1 MNELIIDEF
10 SILIDYFQHKI
21 DKLKYKEKNV
31 YLYKIGAI
39 SNSIYIIKSFKK
51 DLSKEENIKEL
62 SEMKGIGKGTIKR
75 IKQIN
80 KYGYL
85 PEIKKFKE
93 NKYNIRFERS
103 DLYDIYGLGKQ
114 TIKEL
119 QKQNIKTVQDLK
131 EAIKNK
137 KFQSTKA
144 INLGLKYYGRFKEK
158 IPREEMDYHNLL
170 LTDIIKKIDKN
181 IKFQVCGSYRRGND
195 FSNDIDC
202 IITHKT
208 KNYLDEII
216 SKLIEMKYIT
226 DEITD
231 SRTNKSMCFC
241 VSIINKEINYK
252 TIRRIDFLFVP
263 YDEYITSL
271 FYFTG
276 DKHFNQFIRKYA
288 KSKGYKLNEHGLYK
302 KNKSGEFKKI
312 EGIKTEK
319 DIFEEI
325 GYKFV
330 KPNDRQYN
338 KYIDKDKK

>member
-10 SILIDYFQHKI
+10 SILIDYFQHKL
-21 DKLKYKEKNV
+21 DTLKYKEKNV
-31 YLYKIGAI
+31 YLYKISAI
-39 SNSIYIIKSFKK
+39 SNSISIIKSFKK
-51 DLSKEENIKEL
+51 DLTKEENIKEL

-93 NKYNIRFERS
+93 SKYSKPIEKS
-103 DLYDIYGLGKQ
+103 ELYDIYGLGKQ
-114 TIKEL
+114 TIIDL
-119 QKQNIKTVQDLK
+119 NKQNINTVNSLK

-158 IPREEMDYHNLL
+158 ITREEMDYHNLL

-181 IKFQVCGSYRRGND
+181 IKFQVCGSYRRGNI

-208 KNYLDEII
+208 KNYLDDII
-216 SKLIEMKYIT
+216 NKLIEMKYIT

-241 VSIINKEINYK
+241 VSIDTNKKEINYK

-276 DKHFNQFIRKYA
+276 DKHFNQYIRKYA
-288 KSKGYKLNEHGLYK
+288 KSKGYRLNEHGLYK
-302 KNKSGEFKKI
+302 KNKSGEFIKV
-312 EGIKTEK
+312 EGIKSEK
-319 DIFEEI
+319 DIFKEI
-325 GYKFV
+325 GYDYV
-330 KPNDRQYN
+330 KPSDRQYN
-338 KYIDKDKK
+338 KYISGK

>member
-10 SILIDYFQHKI
+10 SILIDYFQYKL

-31 YLYKIGAI
+31 YLYKISAI
-39 SNSIYIIKSFKK
+39 SNSISIIKSFKK
-51 DLSKEENIKEL
+51 DLTKEENIKEL
-62 SEMKGIGKGTIKR
+62 SEIKGIGKGTIKR

-93 NKYNIRFERS
+93 SKYTKIEKS
-103 DLYDIYGLGKQ
+103 ELYDIYGLGMQ

-119 QKQNIKTVQDLK
+119 EKQNIKTVKDLK
-131 EAIKNK
+131 EAIKNN

-158 IPREEMDYHNLL
+158 IPRQEMDYHNLL

-181 IKFQVCGSYRRGND
+181 IKFQVCGSYRRGNN

-208 KNYLDEII
+208 KNYLNEII

-241 VSIINKEINYK
+241 VSIDINKKEINYN

-276 DKHFNQFIRKYA
+276 DKHFNQYIRKYA
-288 KSKGYKLNEHGLYK
+288 KLKGYKLNEHGLYK
-302 KNKSGEFKKI
+302 KNKKGEFEKV
-312 EGIKTEK
+312 ENIKTEK
-319 DIFEEI
+319 DIFTEI
-325 GYKFV
+325 GYNYI
-330 KPNDRQYN
+330 KPSNRQFE
-338 KYIDKDKK
+338 KYI

>member
-10 SILIDYFQHKI
+10 SILIDYFQHKL

-31 YLYKIGAI
+31 YLYKINAI
-39 SNSIYIIKSFKK
+39 SNIISIIKSFKK
-51 DLSKEENIKEL
+51 DLTKEENIKEL

-75 IKQIN
+75 IYQIN

-85 PEIKKFKE
+85 PEIKRFKE
-93 NKYNIRFERS
+93 SKYNIKIDKSE
-103 DLYDIYGLGKQ
+103 LYDIYGLGKQ
-114 TIKEL
+114 SIIDL
-119 QKQNIKTVQDLK
+119 NKQNIKTVKDLK

-144 INLGLKYYGRFKEK
+144 INLGLKYYGKFKEK

-170 LTDIIKKIDKN
+170 LSDIIKKIDKN
-181 IKFQVCGSYRRGND
+181 IKFEICGSYRRGND

-202 IITHKT
+202 IMTHKT
-208 KNYLDEII
+208 KNYLDDII
-216 SKLIEMKYIT
+216 NKLIEMKYIT

-241 VSIINKEINYK
+241 VSIDTTKKEINYK

-263 YDEYITSL
+263 YNEYITSL

-276 DKHFNQFIRKYA
+276 DKHFNQYIRKYA

-302 KNKSGEFKKI
+302 KNKLGEF
-312 EGIKTEK
+312 IKVERIKSEK
-319 DIFEEI
+319 DIFKEI
-325 GYKFV
+325 GYNYV
-330 KPNDRQYN
+330 KPAERQYN
-338 KYIDKDKK
+338 KYVNKK